1 MTKISNE
8 TKIGVLAVV
17 ALAAL
22 ILGFNFLKG
31 SSLFQHT
38 KKLYAIFDNVEGLE
52 TSNAVQIDGLNIG
65 SISGINESDK
75 DLSSGIVVTITLKK
89 DVHIPKNS
97 VGVINS
103 GLISSA
109 TIVINKGT
117 DNEFLGDGDTLRT
130 KKQSNLLTQVQAS
143 VNPIIVQL
151 GGTLTSLDS
160 LIEVIGSM
168 FDPKLKNNF
177 SSIVANLA
185 SSSAE
190 LQRMLNT
197 QSGYLA
203 TSLKNVSDFTG
214 NLNKNNDHITHTLDN
229 LDKTSASLAS
239 AKIPE
244 AVQSIQSTM
253 TELKGVVGKLNSTDG
268 SLGLLINDRHLYQNL
283 EATTRSLNTL
293 LDDLRVHPKRYVN
306 ISVFGKKDKSGPL
319 MAPLPDSA
327 VSKPAAK

>member
-52 TSNAVQIDGLNIG
+52 TSNAVQIDGLTIG

-97 VGVINS
+97 IGVINS

-117 DNEFLGDGDTLRT
+117 DNDFLNDGDTLKT
-130 KKQSNLLTQVQAS
+130 KTQSNLLTQVQAS

-168 FDPKLKNNF
+168 FDPRLKNNF
-177 SSIVANLA
+177 GSIVANLA

-190 LQRMLNT
+190 LQKLLNT
-197 QSGYLA
+197 QTGYLA
-203 TSLKNVSDFTG
+203 TSLKNMSDFTG
-214 NLNKNNDHITHTLDN
+214 NLDKNNDHITHTLDN
-229 LDKTSASLAS
+229 LDKTSASLAA
-239 AKIPE
+239 AKLPE
-244 AVQSIQSTM
+244 AVESVQSTM
-253 TELKGVVGKLNSTDG
+253 TELKGVVAKINSTNG
-268 SLGLLINDRHLYQNL
+268 SLGLLINDKRLYQNL
-283 EATTRSLNTL
+283 EGTTRSLNTL

-306 ISVFGKKDKSGPL
+306 ISVFGKKDKTGPL
-319 MAPLPDSA
+319 MAPLDSSA
-327 VSKPAAK
+327 VTKPAGK

>member
-52 TSNAVQIDGLNIG
+52 TANAVQIDGLNIG
-65 SISGINESDK
+65 TISAINESDK

-109 TIVINKGT
+109 TIVITKGS
-117 DNEFLGDGDTLRT
+117 DNEFLGDGDTLKT

-160 LIEVIGSM
+160 LIEVIGTM
-168 FDPKLKNNF
+168 FDPRLKNNF
-177 SSIVANLA
+177 GTIVANLA

-190 LQRMLNT
+190 LQKLLNT
-197 QSGYLA
+197 QTGYLA
-203 TSLKNVSDFTG
+203 TSLKNMSEFTG
-214 NLNKNNDHITHTLDN
+214 NLDKNNDHISHTLDN

-239 AKIPE
+239 AKIPD
-244 AVQSIQSTM
+244 AVASIQSTM
-253 TELKGVVGKLNSTDG
+253 TELKGVVAKLNSENG
-268 SLGLLINDRHLYQNL
+268 SLGLLINDRTLYQNL
-283 EATTRSLNTL
+283 EGTTRSLTTL

-327 VSKPAAK
+327 VSKPAAR

>member
-52 TSNAVQIDGLNIG
+52 TSNAVQIDGLTIG

-117 DNEFLGDGDTLRT
+117 DNDFLNDGDTLKT
-130 KKQSNLLTQVQAS
+130 KKQSNLLTTVQAS

-168 FDPKLKNNF
+168 FDPKLKSNF

-185 SSSAE
+185 ASSAE
-190 LQRMLNT
+190 LQKMLNT
-197 QSGYLA
+197 QSSYLA
-203 TSLKNVSDFTG
+203 TSLRNVSEFTG

-229 LDKTSASLAS
+229 LEKTSASLAS

-283 EATTRSLNTL
+283 EGTTRSLNTL

-327 VSKPAAK
+327 VSKPAVK

>member
-52 TSNAVQIDGLNIG
+52 TSNAVQIDGLTIG

-117 DNEFLGDGDTLRT
+117 DNDFLNDGDTLKT

-168 FDPKLKNNF
+168 FDPRLKNNF
-177 SSIVANLA
+177 GSIIANLA

-190 LQRMLNT
+190 LQKLLNT
-197 QSGYLA
+197 QTGYLA

-214 NLNKNNDHITHTLDN
+214 NLDKNNDHITHTLDN
-229 LDKTSASLAS
+229 LDKTSASLAA
-239 AKIPE
+239 AKLPE
-244 AVQSIQSTM
+244 AVESVQSTM
-253 TELKGVVGKLNSTDG
+253 TELKGVVAKINSTNG
-268 SLGLLINDRHLYQNL
+268 TLGLLINDKGLYQNL
-283 EATTRSLNTL
+283 EGTTRSLNTL

-306 ISVFGKKDKSGPL
+306 ISVFGKKDKTGPL
-319 MAPLPDSA
+319 MAPLDSSA
-327 VSKPAAK
+327 VTKPAGK